1 VTIRTLIRH
10 GRPEPIEADDNAML
24 LDVVQDVLEA
34 HAASKGCLDGRCG
47 ACRVLVDG
55 RATNSCQVR
64 WRDVPEGAEL
74 STYEDVSKDP
84 MVVAAVRAFE
94 DERPTRCSL
103 CVGGLGV
110 TASALARMGQ
120 NAGPDAIEETLASAT
135 CMCTGRG
142 SLRRAL
148 LVAIGT
154 RRSGDGA

>member
-1 VTIRTLIRH
+1 VTTRTLNRSGH
-10 GRPEPIEADDNAML
+10 RVTLEAEDDATL

-34 HAASKGCLDGRCG
+34 HAASKGCVDGLCG
-47 ACRVLVDG
+47 ACRVVLDG
-55 RATNSCQVR
+55 KVSNSCRVA

-74 STYEDVSKDP
+74 LTYEDVSNEAG
-84 MVVAAVRAFE
+84 VVAAVLAFN

-110 TASALARMGQ
+110 TAYVLTKQGA
-120 NAGPDAIEETLASAT
+120 DASDDAVEETLATAT

-148 LVAIGT
+148 LVAIRPGT
-154 RRSGDGA
+154 LRRT